1 MSNAHVWGLGV
12 STSIPLRWGLSR
24 LTIYWI
30 GTIYTAV
37 FDDLAMNFERADV
50 DNLANQISAT

>member
-1 MSNAHVWGLGV
+1 MPMYGAWEF
-12 STSIPLRWGLSR
+12 LRQSPYVGGLSR

-37 FDDLAMNFERADV
+37 FDDLAMSFEQADV